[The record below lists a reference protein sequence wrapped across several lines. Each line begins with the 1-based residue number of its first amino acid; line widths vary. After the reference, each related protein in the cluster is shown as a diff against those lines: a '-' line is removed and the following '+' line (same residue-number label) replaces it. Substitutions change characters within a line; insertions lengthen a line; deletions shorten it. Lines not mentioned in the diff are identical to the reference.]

1 MSENTMSENI
11 SALIDE
17 ELEGAEHARA
27 VEQLCQD
34 PALKERWERYHVIRS
49 ALRGECTPMYLRSV
63 YERTDEAPRV
73 APSAATLSGRRQS
86 QNRTAESW
94 FRSLWPNWM
103 SGYGLAASLTAAVFV
118 GFLSGSIIDLRFGE
132 PVQSTG
138 VATVISQSVPVQW
151 LADTDAASSSTQ
163 SVDFL
168 NQALLAHGESSSFA
182 LLNGLSNYAKLVVYE
197 R

>member
-1 MSENTMSENI
+1 MSENTMSEKI

-17 ELEGAEHARA
+17 ELQGAEHAHA

-34 PALKERWERYHVIRS
+34 SALKERWERYHVIRS

-63 YERTDEAPRV
+63 YERTDEAPRA
-73 APSAATLSGRRQS
+73 APSAATLSGHRQR
-86 QNRTAESW
+86 QNRTADSW
-94 FRSLWPNWM
+94 FRSLWPNWL

-118 GFLSGSIIDLRFGE
+118 GFLSGSLIDLRFGE
-132 PVQSTG
+132 PDRSTG

-151 LADTDAASSSTQ
+151 IADADAARSNSQ
-163 SVDFL
+163 SAVFL

-182 LLNGLSNYAKLVVYE
+182 LLNGLSNYAKLVAYE
-197 R
+197 Q